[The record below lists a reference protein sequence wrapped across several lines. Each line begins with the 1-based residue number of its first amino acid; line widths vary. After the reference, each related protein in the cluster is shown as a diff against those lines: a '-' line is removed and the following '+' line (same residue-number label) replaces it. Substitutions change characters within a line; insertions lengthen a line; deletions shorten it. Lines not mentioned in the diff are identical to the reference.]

1 MKKLILALC
10 GFGVLTML
18 FTSINFYIEQNKHKH
33 PASGSPQT
41 ASNEMKKAFNPNQ
54 GQSKSLA
61 PDTMLPEN
69 IPPAMLEA
77 MEKQGITL
85 EDLQK
90 NNPDGMQNMKNM
102 PDMQGMKGMKGKE
115 FPEEMLKAMQEQN
128 KMQKNNK
135 SGGQQNAPLQKAV
148 EHIKSHGEQ
157 NMIKHLEH
165 SLATLEANPG
175 DETALSDVTEIFIA
189 HEETEAAEHLLK
201 QGIMTAPNSAV
212 LPYLYGQAL
221 AHNSRYAQ
229 AAEQWER
236 ALSLQESAEVHY
248 SLGMLYR
255 YQLNKENDAKK
266 HFQKSSGLP
275 AHDPRLAEHLKI
287 ELTK

>member
-1 MKKLILALC
+1 MKKLILAIC
-10 GFGVLTML
+10 GFGVLAML
-18 FTSINFYIEQNKHKH
+18 FTSVNFYIEQSKHRR
-33 PASGSPQT
+33 PVSPQAANNEIKT
-41 ASNEMKKAFNPNQ
+41 ALTPSQE
-54 GQSKSLA
+54 QSKSLA
-61 PDTMLPEN
+61 PNTMLPEN

-77 MEKQGITL
+77 MKKQGITL

-102 PDMQGMKGMKGKE
+102 PAMQGMKGKE
-115 FPEEMLKAMQEQN
+115 FPEEMLKAIQEQSKAQEN
-128 KMQKNNK
+128 SKSEEQKNDL
-135 SGGQQNAPLQKAV
+135 LQKAV
-148 EHIKSHGEQ
+148 DHVKSHGEQ

-165 SLATLEANPG
+165 SLATLAANPG

-189 HEETEAAEHLLK
+189 HEETKAAEQLLQ
-201 QGIMTAPNSAV
+201 QGIMTAPNNAV
-212 LPYLYGQAL
+212 LPYLYGQVL
-221 AHNSRYAQ
+221 AHESRYAQ

-255 YQLNKENDAKK
+255 YQLNKEDFAKK

-275 AHDPRLAEHLKI
+275 AHDPRLAEHLKV
-287 ELTK
+287 ELAK

>member
-1 MKKLILALC
+1 MKKLILAIC
-10 GFGVLTML
+10 GFGVLAML
-18 FTSINFYIEQNKHKH
+18 FTSVNFYIEQSKHRRRV
-33 PASGSPQT
+33 SPQAANNEIKT
-41 ASNEMKKAFNPNQ
+41 ALTPSQE
-54 GQSKSLA
+54 QSKSLA
-61 PDTMLPEN
+61 PNTMLPEN

-77 MEKQGITL
+77 MKKQGITL

-102 PDMQGMKGMKGKE
+102 PAMQGMKGKE
-115 FPEEMLKAMQEQN
+115 FPEEMLKAIQEQSKAQEN
-128 KMQKNNK
+128 SKSEEQKNDL
-135 SGGQQNAPLQKAV
+135 LQKAV
-148 EHIKSHGEQ
+148 DHVKSHGEQ

-165 SLATLEANPG
+165 SLATLAANPS

-189 HEETEAAEHLLK
+189 HEETEAAEQLLQ
-201 QGIMTAPNSAV
+201 QGIMTAPNNAV
-212 LPYLYGQAL
+212 LPYLYGQVL
-221 AHNSRYAQ
+221 AHESRYAQ

-255 YQLNKENDAKK
+255 YQLNKEDFAKK

-275 AHDPRLAEHLKI
+275 AHDPRLAEHLKV
-287 ELTK
+287 ELAK

>member
-1 MKKLILALC
+1 MKKLILAIC
-10 GFGVLTML
+10 GFGVLAML
-18 FTSINFYIEQNKHKH
+18 FTSVNFYIEQSKHRR
-33 PASGSPQT
+33 PVSPQAANNEIKT
-41 ASNEMKKAFNPNQ
+41 ALTPSQ

-61 PDTMLPEN
+61 PNTMLPEN

-77 MEKQGITL
+77 MKKQGITL

-102 PDMQGMKGMKGKE
+102 PAMQGMKGKE
-115 FPEEMLKAMQEQN
+115 FPEEMLKAIQEQSKTQEN
-128 KMQKNNK
+128 SKSEEQKNDL
-135 SGGQQNAPLQKAV
+135 LQKAV
-148 EHIKSHGEQ
+148 DHVKSHGEQ

-165 SLATLEANPG
+165 SLATLAANPG

-189 HEETEAAEHLLK
+189 HEETKAAEQLLQ
-201 QGIMTAPNSAV
+201 QGIMTAPNNAV
-212 LPYLYGQAL
+212 LPYLYGQVL
-221 AHNSRYAQ
+221 AHESRYAQ

-255 YQLNKENDAKK
+255 YQLNKEDFAKK

-275 AHDPRLAEHLKI
+275 AHDPRLAEHLKV
-287 ELTK
+287 ELAK

>member
-1 MKKLILALC
+1 MKKLILAIC
-10 GFGVLTML
+10 GFGVLAML
-18 FTSINFYIEQNKHKH
+18 FTSVNFYIEQSKHRR
-33 PASGSPQT
+33 PVSPQAANNEIKT
-41 ASNEMKKAFNPNQ
+41 ALTPSQ

-61 PDTMLPEN
+61 PNTMLPEN

-77 MEKQGITL
+77 MKKQGITL

-102 PDMQGMKGMKGKE
+102 PAMQGMKGKE
-115 FPEEMLKAMQEQN
+115 FPEEMLKAIQEQSKAQEN
-128 KMQKNNK
+128 SKSKEQKNDL
-135 SGGQQNAPLQKAV
+135 LQKAV
-148 EHIKSHGEQ
+148 DHVKSHGEQ

-165 SLATLEANPG
+165 SLATLAANPG

-189 HEETEAAEHLLK
+189 HEETEAAEQLLQ
-201 QGIMTAPNSAV
+201 QGIMTAPNNAV
-212 LPYLYGQAL
+212 LPYLYGQVL
-221 AHNSRYAQ
+221 AHESRYAQ

-255 YQLNKENDAKK
+255 YQLNKEDFAKK

-275 AHDPRLAEHLKI
+275 AHDPRLAEHLKV
-287 ELTK
+287 ELAK

>member
-1 MKKLILALC
+1 MKKLILAIC
-10 GFGVLTML
+10 GFGVLAML
-18 FTSINFYIEQNKHKH
+18 FTSVNFYIEQSKHRR
-33 PASGSPQT
+33 PVSPQAANNEIKT
-41 ASNEMKKAFNPNQ
+41 ALTPSQ

-61 PDTMLPEN
+61 PNTMLPEN

-77 MEKQGITL
+77 MKKQGITL

-102 PDMQGMKGMKGKE
+102 PAMQGMKGKE
-115 FPEEMLKAMQEQN
+115 FPEEMLKAIQEQSKTQEN
-128 KMQKNNK
+128 SKSEEQKNDL
-135 SGGQQNAPLQKAV
+135 LQKAV
-148 EHIKSHGEQ
+148 DHVKSHGEQ

-165 SLATLEANPG
+165 SLATLAANPG

-189 HEETEAAEHLLK
+189 HEETEATEQLLQ
-201 QGIMTAPNSAV
+201 QGIMTTPNNAV
-212 LPYLYGQAL
+212 LPYLYGQVL
-221 AHNSRYAQ
+221 AHESRYAQ

-255 YQLNKENDAKK
+255 YQLNKEDFAKK

-275 AHDPRLAEHLKI
+275 AHDPRLAEHLKV
-287 ELTK
+287 ELAK

>member
-1 MKKLILALC
+1 MKKLILAIC
-10 GFGVLTML
+10 GFGVLAML
-18 FTSINFYIEQNKHKH
+18 FTSVNFYIEQSKHRR
-33 PASGSPQT
+33 PVSPQAANNEIKT
-41 ASNEMKKAFNPNQ
+41 ALTPSQ

-61 PDTMLPEN
+61 PNTMLPEN

-77 MEKQGITL
+77 MKKQGITL

-102 PDMQGMKGMKGKE
+102 PAMQGMKGKE
-115 FPEEMLKAMQEQN
+115 FPEEMLKAIREQSKAQEN
-128 KMQKNNK
+128 SKSEEQKNDL
-135 SGGQQNAPLQKAV
+135 LQKAV
-148 EHIKSHGEQ
+148 DHVKSHGEQ

-165 SLATLEANPG
+165 SLATLAANPG

-189 HEETEAAEHLLK
+189 HEETKAAEQLLQ
-201 QGIMTAPNSAV
+201 QGIMTAPNNAV
-212 LPYLYGQAL
+212 LPYLYGQVL
-221 AHNSRYAQ
+221 AHESRYAQ

-255 YQLNKENDAKK
+255 YQLNKEDFAKK

-275 AHDPRLAEHLKI
+275 AHDPRLAEHLKV
-287 ELTK
+287 ELAK

>member
-1 MKKLILALC
+1 MKKLILAIC
-10 GFGVLTML
+10 GFGVLAML
-18 FTSINFYIEQNKHKH
+18 FTSVNFYIEQSKHRR
-33 PASGSPQT
+33 PVSPQAANNEIKT
-41 ASNEMKKAFNPNQ
+41 ALTPSQ

-61 PDTMLPEN
+61 PNTMLPEN

-77 MEKQGITL
+77 MKKQGITL

-102 PDMQGMKGMKGKE
+102 PAMQGMKGKE
-115 FPEEMLKAMQEQN
+115 FPEEMLKAIQEQSKAQEN
-128 KMQKNNK
+128 SKSEEQKNDL
-135 SGGQQNAPLQKAV
+135 LQKAV
-148 EHIKSHGEQ
+148 DHVKSHGEQ

-165 SLATLEANPG
+165 SLATLAANPG

-189 HEETEAAEHLLK
+189 HEETEAAEQLLQ
-201 QGIMTAPNSAV
+201 QGIMTAPNNAV
-212 LPYLYGQAL
+212 LPYLYGQVL
-221 AHNSRYAQ
+221 AHESRYAQ

-255 YQLNKENDAKK
+255 YQLNKEDFAKK

-275 AHDPRLAEHLKI
+275 AHDPRLAEHLKV
-287 ELTK
+287 ELAK